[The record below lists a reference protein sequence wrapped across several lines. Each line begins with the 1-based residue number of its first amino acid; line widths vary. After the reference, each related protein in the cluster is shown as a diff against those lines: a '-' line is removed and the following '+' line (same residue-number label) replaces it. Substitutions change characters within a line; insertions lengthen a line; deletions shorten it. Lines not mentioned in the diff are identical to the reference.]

1 MYNKNTFKQKNNNDK
16 EKNTAVFTEQKWDKV
31 IKNKKLPK
39 FFKRLSGFK
48 SEFEYNTVFV
58 IKICLQFQ

>member
-1 MYNKNTFKQKNNNDK
+1 MIKKT
-16 EKNTAVFTEQKWDKV
+16 NTAVFTEQKWDKI

-48 SEFEYNTVFV
+48 SEFEYNTVLV
-58 IKICLQFQ
+58 IKICLQFQSVNNKLCNTNS